1 MYNNTNVKTEVVK
14 KEEIKVVYMG
24 MVMTMSE
31 YKEYIAG
38 L

>member
-1 MYNNTNVKTEVVK
+1 MANNTNVKAEVK
-14 KEEIKVVYMG
+14 KEEIYVVYMG
-24 MVMTMSE
+24 MRMTMSE

>member
-1 MYNNTNVKTEVVK
+1 MANNTNVKAQIEK
-14 KEEIKVVYMG
+14 KEEIYVVYMG
-24 MVMTMSE
+24 MRMTMSE